1 MMTVMF
7 ERFSDEARRTVVRAL
22 VEARRLG
29 HDYVGT
35 EHILVALV
43 EARGAAANALASEGV
58 TVDRA
63 RLAVA
68 DVVGRGRGVSPWDDG
83 PFTARARHAFELC
96 KREAYEFGHR
106 YIASGHVLLALLP
119 IGDSNAVRALRH
131 LTVDL
136 DTLRQKVEDSIG
148 TERPPVA
155 PTEHRTYLG
164 RSPTIGGLPVDDT
177 ATDDLLDDAYQPEP
191 EAEHVVVTPSRPEL
205 RLEPPQPEPEP
216 ERRCS
221 FCTRPVDD
229 RDSYVAGAEALICAE
244 CVRAAV
250 RLIGDDDEEPDA
262 EPEPARPAL
271 DGPAPD
277 DEAVPGV
284 ARAFVTVFDPA
295 YDDDERAAHLEDGE
309 LLAPLLAWAHE
320 RYPAA
325 GGVGVERVRF
335 LNDDL
340 ALATYTLDLGPG
352 AALSRSGW
360 ARRHAIGWQ
369 VTRDTFTAALHHAGI
384 PPL

>member
-35 EHILVALV
+35 EHTLVALV
-43 EARGAAANALASEGV
+43 EARGPAANALASEGV

-155 PTEHRTYLG
+155 PTEHRTYVG
-164 RSPTIGGLPVDDT
+164 RYPTIGGLPVDDT
-177 ATDDLLDDAYQPEP
+177 ATDDLLDDTYQLEPEPEP
-191 EAEHVVVTPSRPEL
+191 EAEPEHVVVTPSRPE
-205 RLEPPQPEPEP
+205 PAPEP

-221 FCTRPVDD
+221 FCTRAVDD

-250 RLIGDDDEEPDA
+250 RLIGDDDG
-262 EPEPARPAL
+262 PALPAL
-271 DGPAPD
+271 DGVAPD

-284 ARAFVTVFDPA
+284 AHAFATVFDPA
-295 YDDDERAAHLEDGE
+295 CDDDERAAHLEDGD

-320 RYPAA
+320 RHPTAGAA
-325 GGVGVERVRF
+325 GAAVERVRF
-335 LNDDL
+335 LTDDL

-352 AALSRSGW
+352 PAQSRSGW
-360 ARRHAIGWQ
+360 ARRHPTGWQ
-369 VTRDTFTAALHHAGI
+369 VTRDTFTTALHHAGI